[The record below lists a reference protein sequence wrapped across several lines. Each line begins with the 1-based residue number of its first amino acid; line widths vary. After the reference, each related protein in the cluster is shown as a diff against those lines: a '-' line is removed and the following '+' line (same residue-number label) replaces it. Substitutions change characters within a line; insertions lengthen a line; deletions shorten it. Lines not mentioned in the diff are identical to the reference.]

1 MALIPE
7 YAKIYNTLK
16 REIVSG
22 DFSPGDQIPPE
33 PELCER
39 FGVSR
44 ITVRRAIQTLAQEGY
59 VSVKQGIGTQV
70 LDNTVKQDF
79 NGVTSVTET
88 LRKRGY
94 DVAAT
99 SMSIETISASNRLA
113 KELQVKEDAALI
125 KVMRVQTADGR
136 PVAIM
141 KNYLIPSLVEGLENY
156 TDKFTSLYE
165 FLEKHFEV
173 SINSAKDEIYACS
186 ADNCQAGLLNA
197 PVDTP
202 LLCIRRVCYSDG
214 MPVAVDVVYALGD
227 IYRIELDLHGRN

>member
-16 REIVSG
+16 REIISG
-22 DFSPGDQIPPE
+22 EFSPGDQIPPE

-44 ITVRRAIQTLAQEGY
+44 ITVRRAVQTLAQEGY
-59 VSVKQGIGTQV
+59 VSVRQGIGTLV

-88 LRKRGY
+88 LRKKGY

-99 SMSIETISASNRLA
+99 SMSIEKIFASHRLA
-113 KELQVKEDAALI
+113 KELQVKENAALI
-125 KVMRVQTADGR
+125 KVLRVQTADGR

-141 KNYLIPSLVEGLENY
+141 KNYLIPSMVEGLENS

-165 FLEKHFEV
+165 FLEKHFEI

-186 ADNCQAGLLNA
+186 ADNYQAGMLNV
-197 PVDTP
+197 PENTP

-227 IYRIELDLHGRN
+227 IYRVELDLKGRN